1 MCHHTK
7 LYLIILLLPTMNNKN
22 ITVYCSVNY
31 LFMRQFLACSVKAEI
46 IKETFFSKK
55 KQRLGPS
62 GFSSHKLNPE
72 AVQVRV
78 ISG

>member
-1 MCHHTK
+1 MF
-7 LYLIILLLPTMNNKN
+7 
-22 ITVYCSVNY
+22 SQ
-31 LFMRQFLACSVKAEI
+31 LFIYESIFCINAKEEK
-46 IKETFFSKK
+46 IKETFFTIK

-78 ISG
+78 ILR